1 VSVQDAPLD
10 ARYSL
15 VRTEW
20 RWRVVRGNEAVAD
33 LTLPSTFVV
42 DRSGAH
48 PQIVCYLPHQD
59 ITTVLR
65 DRGLLPP
72 QG

>member
-1 VSVQDAPLD
+1 VSVDDTPLD

-20 RWRVVRGNEAVAD
+20 RWRVIRGNELVAD
-33 LTLPSTFVV
+33 LTLPSSFVV
-42 DRSGAH
+42 DRAA

-59 ITTVLR
+59 ITTVLQE
-65 DRGLLPP
+65 RGLLPL
-72 QG
+72 